1 MSNASNNLFDE
12 VFDYSNNAV
21 HYKGV
26 KYLFRTINFDKEGNY
41 AIISISSLNDI
52 VFDKQGCWPDSLA
65 EYIDSKILYYVEDTD
80 ILKSD
85 KQLLHILKINLS

>member
-12 VFDYSNNAV
+12 VFDYSNNVV

-26 KYLFRTINFDKEGNY
+26 KYPFRTINFDKEGNY